1 MEKVIKTPADIKP
14 VGTVDQ
20 YGNQAYLVKFTDNAS
35 GFFRTPKQDLFTIG
49 QPAEFEFGA
58 VPKKD
63 GTGTYFK
70 IQRVQKDFE
79 SKGKKDGMS
88 PEEMRHRNKS
98 MALSYAKDHIGHWI
112 TSQRTDMKAST
123 PGDILMIAQDW
134 FDWLNDDDER
144 DLPRP
149 KPEEKTEF
157 PTEDELPF

>member
-1 MEKVIKTPADIKP
+1 MEKVIKTPAEIKP

-20 YGNQAYLVKFTDNAS
+20 YGNQAYMVKFTDNAS

-70 IQRVQKDFE
+70 IQRVQKEF
-79 SKGKKDGMS
+79 SKFKDDPKS
-88 PEEMRHRNKS
+88 RNRAF
-98 MALSYAKDHIGHWI
+98 ALSYAKDFICAQIQAG
-112 TSQRTDMKAST
+112 TKQLGPA
-123 PGDILMIAQDW
+123 DILEIAED
-134 FDWLNDDDER
+134 FNNWLNSYDTDP
-144 DLPRP
+144 PRP